1 MNKVMQ
7 ASTQNDKRNIITVD
21 QNYTYMFKNYSEY
34 VTKWNDKDWS
44 V

>member
-34 VTKWNDKDWS
+34 EPIKS
-44 V
+44 YEME

>member
-1 MNKVMQ
+1 MNNVMQ

-34 VTKWNDKDWS
+34 EPIKSYKME
-44 V
+44 